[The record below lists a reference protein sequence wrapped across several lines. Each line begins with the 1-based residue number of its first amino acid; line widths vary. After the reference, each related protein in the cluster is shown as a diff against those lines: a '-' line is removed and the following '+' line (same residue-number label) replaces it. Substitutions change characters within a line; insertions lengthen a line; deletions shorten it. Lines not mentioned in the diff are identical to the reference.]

1 MLAGGRAPNG
11 IRQFTPSLDVFYTK
25 SYGDGYGL
33 PKEHVERCAFLG
45 MKAMALTEH
54 GNTSSHVQLE
64 KACKQHGIKPIYG
77 VEGYVAPPGEQRK
90 FHQTILAM
98 DQIGFANLNAV
109 VSRSWRDF
117 YRWPT
122 IHKDNLTEHSDGLII
137 LSGCADSELS
147 CTLLGGKSLGEKHDT
162 WISRDDYKAAV
173 RLVQWYQ
180 TIFGDRYYIECQRFP
195 GLERSRALN
204 GTFEA
209 LSADTGAPLA
219 ATSDC
224 HYVYARDSEM
234 QKILHASHR
243 GSSVDA
249 VSAAWEYSITL
260 DIPGSD
266 DQVWDD
272 LKGTG
277 LSDDAATE
285 ALLNTSRIAD
295 RVNVELPKVEPL
307 RYPIQEADYEPWI

>member
-1 MLAGGRAPNG
+1 VEYV
-11 IRQFTPSLDVFYTK
+11 SLHHHSTF
-25 SYGDGYGL
+25 SYGDGFGL

-64 KACKQHGIKPIYG
+64 KAAKAAGIKPIYG
-77 VEGYVAPPGEQRK
+77 VEGYIAEEGELRK

-98 DQIGFANLNAV
+98 DQVGFANLNGL
-109 VSRSWRDF
+109 VSQSWRDF
-117 YRWPT
+117 YRWPS
-122 IHKDNLTEHSDGLII
+122 IHKTNLVEHSDGLII

-147 CTLLGGKSLGEKHDT
+147 CTLLGGKSLGDKHDT
-162 WISRDDYKAAV
+162 WIRRSDYDAAV
-173 RLVQWYQ
+173 RLVEWYK

-195 GLERSRALN
+195 GLERSRSLN
-204 GTFEA
+204 STFEH
-209 LSADTGAPLA
+209 LSADTGVPLA

-224 HYVYARDSEM
+224 HYVYSRDAEM

-260 DIPGSD
+260 DIPTSD
-266 DQVWDD
+266 LQIYDD
-272 LKGTG
+272 LCGTG
-277 LSDDAATE
+277 LTPEAATE
-285 ALLNTSRIAD
+285 ALLNTGRISD
-295 RVNVELPKVEPL
+295 RIGVELPKVEPL
-307 RYPIQEADYEPWI
+307 RYPIEEADYKPWV

>member
-1 MLAGGRAPNG
+1 VEYV
-11 IRQFTPSLDVFYTK
+11 SLHHHSTF

-64 KACKQHGIKPIYG
+64 KSAKAAGIKPIYG
-77 VEGYVAPPGEQRK
+77 VEGYIAEEGEQRK

-98 DQIGFANLNAV
+98 DQTGFANLNGL
-109 VSRSWRDF
+109 VSQSWRDF

-122 IHKDNLTEHSDGLII
+122 VHKDNLVEHADGLII
-137 LSGCADSELS
+137 ISGCADSELS
-147 CTLLGGKSLGEKHDT
+147 CTLLGGKSLGDKHDDY
-162 WISRDDYKAAV
+162 INAADYKDAI

-180 TIFGDRYYIECQRFP
+180 TIFGDRYYLECQRFP

-204 GTFEA
+204 STLEH
-209 LSADTGAPLA
+209 LSVDTGAPLV

-224 HYVYARDSEM
+224 HYVYSRDAEM

-243 GSSVDA
+243 GSTVDA

-260 DIPGSD
+260 DIPASD
-266 DQVWDD
+266 EQVYDD

-277 LSDDAATE
+277 LSDDAAE
-285 ALLNTSRIAD
+285 QALFNTGVIAD
-295 RVNVELPKVEPL
+295 RTNVELPKVKPL
-307 RYPIQEADYEPWI
+307 AYPIGEGDYKPWI

>member
-1 MLAGGRAPNG
+1 M
-11 IRQFTPSLDVFYTK
+11 
-25 SYGDGYGL
+25 
-33 PKEHVERCAFLG
+33 PKEHVEFCATAG

-64 KACKQHGIKPIYG
+64 KAAKAAGIKPIYG
-77 VEGYVAPPGEQRK
+77 VEGYIAPPGEQRK

-98 DQIGFANLNAV
+98 DQPGFANLNAL
-109 VSRSWRDF
+109 VSQSWRDF

-122 IHKDNLTEHSDGLII
+122 IHKDNLVEHADGLII

-147 CTLLGGKSLGEKHDT
+147 CTLLGGKSLGDKHDD
-162 WISRDDYKAAV
+162 WISKDDYKAAI

-180 TIFGDRYYIECQRFP
+180 TIFGDRYYLECQRFP
-195 GLERSRALN
+195 GLMRTRAINATL
-204 GTFEA
+204 EA
-209 LSADTGAPLA
+209 ISAETGAPVV

-260 DIPGSD
+260 NIPSSD
-266 DQVWDD
+266 DQVFDD

-277 LSDDAATE
+277 LSDEAAE
-285 ALLNTSRIAD
+285 QALLNTGIIAD
-295 RVNVELPKVEPL
+295 RVDVELPKVTPL
-307 RYPIQEADYEPWI
+307 RYPISKEDYEPWI